1 MNMGDEQNEEKKK
14 EVQITASE
22 EIKRGV
28 FANQAVVSHSTEEFV
43 IDFIYLS
50 PSGGTLNSRVIVTP
64 GHFKRLIKAM
74 DENLTKYEDKFGEIF
89 EKKQEQPLN
98 G

>member
-1 MNMGDEQNEEKKK
+1 MANEKNEEKMK
-14 EVQITASE
+14 EVQITATE

-28 FANQAVVSHSTEEFV
+28 FANQAIVSHTPDEFV
-43 IDFIYLS
+43 MDFIYLS
-50 PSGGTLNSRVIVTP
+50 PAGGTLNSRVIVTP
-64 GHFKRLIKAM
+64 SHFKRLIKAM
-74 DENLTKYEDKFGEIF
+74 AENLTKYEEKFGEIS